1 MPSPDKRNRHL
12 KAKLK
17 KLDKLA
23 RATAQLSVEVF
34 GDLISASSV
43 PKPPKP
49 KKPAKFMLMA
59 SSVPVPPKPK
69 FETLALISDGALTIG
84 QGLEDLEADLM
95 EEPQP

>member
-1 MPSPDKRNRHL
+1 MPSDNRNRHL

-17 KLDKLA
+17 KLDKLV

-34 GDLISASSV
+34 GDLVSASSV

-49 KKPAKFMLMA
+49 KKNAKVMLMA
-59 SSVPVPPKPK
+59 SAQPVPPKPK

-84 QGLEDLEADLM
+84 MGLEDLEADLM
-95 EEPQP
+95 EQSEQ